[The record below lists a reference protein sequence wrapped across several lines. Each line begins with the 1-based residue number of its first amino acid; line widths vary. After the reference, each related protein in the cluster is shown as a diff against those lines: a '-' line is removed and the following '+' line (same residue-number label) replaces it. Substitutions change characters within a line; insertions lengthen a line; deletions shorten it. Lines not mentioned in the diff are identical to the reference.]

1 MFIYNEEQEFI
12 INEAIKWFF
21 SNDIEPFQFEGGP
34 GTGKS
39 VVLNEI
45 INRIKSIKH
54 DLKVAPMSFIGAA
67 AVNMRVKGLINA
79 GTLHSWLYSPAR
91 GQKTNQNG
99 DVLMDDYFNRPMSTL
114 EFVPKRVDADLI
126 VIDEAGSCPRRHRK
140 DIEALGIKVI
150 ACGDLKQLPP
160 VKDDPAYLYGGKIY
174 HLTQIMR
181 QGPESNIP
189 VISNIVYNNMPLSC
203 GYYGDVLVIE
213 EDQLTPEMILSS
225 NIVICSKNET
235 RDKMNKYIREDLLG
249 ITSKIPQYGER
260 VVCRKNNRFIEVDKI
275 NIANGLVG
283 TVVNFPDVSTF
294 DGKTFKMDFLPD
306 FLNNSFRQLTCN
318 YKYFNASYKERER
331 IKMNRYEL
339 GEMFEPG
346 YCITTHMSQGAQWPR
361 VIYIEEYLHSDI
373 NNKLNF
379 VGVSRARQQLIY
391 VKKKPKW
398 RY

>member
-1 MFIYNEEQEFI
+1 
-12 INEAIKWFF
+12 
-21 SNDIEPFQFEGGP
+21 
-34 GTGKS
+34 
-39 VVLNEI
+39 
-45 INRIKSIKH
+45 
-54 DLKVAPMSFIGAA
+54 
-67 AVNMRVKGLINA
+67 
-79 GTLHSWLYSPAR
+79 
-91 GQKTNQNG
+91 
-99 DVLMDDYFNRPMSTL
+99 
-114 EFVPKRVDADLI
+114 
-126 VIDEAGSCPRRHRK
+126 
-140 DIEALGIKVI
+140 
-150 ACGDLKQLPP
+150 
-160 VKDDPAYLYGGKIY
+160 
-174 HLTQIMR
+174 
-181 QGPESNIP
+181 
-189 VISNIVYNNMPLSC
+189 
-203 GYYGDVLVIE
+203 
-213 EDQLTPEMILSS
+213 
-225 NIVICSKNET
+225 
-235 RDKMNKYIREDLLG
+235 MNKYIREELLG